1 MIAGL
6 ILKDD
11 TSNSSFLSFL
21 GEETSCLDLGTNQ
34 EIVKKIKENEPEV
47 LAVDSGTETGVS
59 ELTEDEEQLKDDGHS
74 FVPTSH
80 EKMKKRRLEAL
91 ENQLFEAMGA
101 EAPEIIRF
109 DPRLTSREL
118 ALDSDEALESLG
130 VETENIR
137 SAEQFD
143 SVLGAVTARFYQQNQ
158 YREMGVVIP
167 EPLSSQEEISET
179 PDS

>member
-11 TSNSSFLSFL
+11 TSESSYLSFL
-21 GEETSCLDLGTNQ
+21 GDETTCLELNTNPEIIEE
-34 EIVKKIKENEPEV
+34 IKNNKPEV
-47 LAVDSGTETGVS
+47 LAVDSGTETGVN
-59 ELTEDEEQLKDDGHS
+59 EFTEDEEQLKEDGHS

-91 ENQLFEAMGA
+91 ENQLFDAMGA

-109 DPRLTSREL
+109 DPTVTSKEL
-118 ALDSDEALESLG
+118 ALDSDKALESLG
-130 VETENIR
+130 VETENIK

-158 YREMGVVIP
+158 YREMGVVVP
-167 EPLSSQEEISET
+167 EPLKADNEDSEEANS
-179 PDS
+179 

>member
-11 TSNSSFLSFL
+11 TSKNSFLSFL
-21 GEETSCLDLGTNQ
+21 GDETFCYELSTNP
-34 EIVKKIKENEPEV
+34 EIVEEIQKKKPEL
-47 LAVDSGTETGVS
+47 LAVDSGMESGIGEFTDKEE
-59 ELTEDEEQLKDDGHS
+59 ELREEGHS

-91 ENQLFEAMGA
+91 KSQLFEAMGN

-109 DPRLTSREL
+109 DPVLTSKEL

-130 VETENIR
+130 VETKNIK

-158 YREMGVVIP
+158 YRDKDVIVP
-167 EPLSSQEEISET
+167 EPLQSGNEGSEETNS
-179 PDS
+179 